1 MKVRL
6 VTLFTVFAV
15 LAVLASVI
23 PATAAFASTDHEY
36 RFQGTVQALP
46 AGGGLIGAW
55 KVGGRTVHVSS
66 ATQIDQ
72 TDGTAKLGAKVIV
85 EGLRLRNGS
94 YNATSIDVLALQP
107 SDN

>member
-1 MKVRL
+1 MKTRL
-6 VTLFTVFAV
+6 FKLFAVFAV

-36 RFQGTVQALP
+36 RFQGAVQAMP
-46 AGGGLIGAW
+46 AGGLIGTW
-55 KVGGRTVHVSS
+55 KIAGRTVHVSA
-66 ATQIDQ
+66 ATQVDQ

-85 EGLRLRNGS
+85 EGYKLKNGS

-107 SDN
+107 SFR